1 MRPAKNRKIQVT
13 PRNSRLG
20 NKANSWQ
27 AEGPDVDIE
36 SWPRW
41 NLNNPEKARAFER
54 GTRVNKKA
62 EEILS
67 GFDKVVE
74 KTEAMPVTP
83 DEKRR
88 LIKEWLRSR
97 LAEMTPT
104 GTEVK

>member
-1 MRPAKNRKIQVT
+1 M
-13 PRNSRLG
+13 
-20 NKANSWQ
+20 
-27 AEGPDVDIE
+27 
-36 SWPRW
+36 
-41 NLNNPEKARAFER
+41 
-54 GTRVNKKA
+54 NKKA

-97 LAEMTPT
+97 LAEMTAT